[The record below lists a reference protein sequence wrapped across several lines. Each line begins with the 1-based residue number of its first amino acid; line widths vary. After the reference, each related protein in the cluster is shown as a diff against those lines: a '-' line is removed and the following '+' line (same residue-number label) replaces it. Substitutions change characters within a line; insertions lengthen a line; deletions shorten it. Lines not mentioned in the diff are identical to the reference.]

1 MIVADIL
8 QIATDPVKSTYI
20 QYMANL
26 SYEQLFSYTR
36 MLQQRG
42 LIEKQKDK
50 TWLITER
57 GKEYLLVYSH
67 LQRILDHVE
76 PTTSSSSSSED
87 NSSTRG

>member
-26 SYEQLFSYTR
+26 SFEQLSAYTR

-57 GKEYLLVYSH
+57 GKEYLLVYSR

-76 PTTSSSSSSED
+76 PTTFSSSEED
-87 NSSTRG
+87 NSSIRG

>member
-1 MIVADIL
+1 MIIADIL

-26 SYEQLFSYTR
+26 SFEQLSVYTR
-36 MLQQRG
+36 LLQQRG
-42 LIEKQKDK
+42 LIGKQKDK

-57 GKEYLLVYSH
+57 GKEYLLVYSR

-76 PTTSSSSSSED
+76 PTTFSEED
-87 NSSTRG
+87 NSSIRG

>member
-1 MIVADIL
+1 MIIADIL

-26 SYEQLFSYTR
+26 SYEQLLAYTR

-42 LIEKQKDK
+42 LMEKQKDK

-67 LQRILDHVE
+67 LQRILHHVE
-76 PTTSSSSSSED
+76 PSAFFSKKD
-87 NSSTRG
+87 GRAA

>member
-26 SYEQLFSYTR
+26 SFEQLSAYTR
-36 MLQQRG
+36 LLQQRG
-42 LIEKQKDK
+42 LIEKQKDR

-67 LQRILDHVE
+67 LQRILDYVE
-76 PTTSSSSSSED
+76 PTSSSEED
-87 NSSTRG
+87 SSMRG